1 MGTASL
7 VLSKDGIV
15 VDEAS
20 RAPEP
25 VADQP
30 GKRPRRLRVWLIAL
44 AMISA
49 IVGGLVILINHAP
62 DYLARYLARNYFQGL
77 NIDTSGVETIDIS
90 PLQGEVNFGP
100 VTFRGAESEA
110 GEVGRLGLKIN
121 VKRLFHK
128 QALLEAVVVE
138 GIRIDIHQAVN
149 GEISINGIPLT
160 RILAEQAAQQTGE
173 PAPQPMPSTPPAP
186 GAPPSIAER
195 LPWGAG
201 LDRLQLR
208 DSRIVFTSSRG
219 GQATIEVK
227 SLDLEGFATWAPND
241 PGRFRLDGD
250 LNRIH
255 IAMTGTATP
264 FATSIAVDAKLDI
277 TGIELAKIEK
287 FAGPLGFNP
296 NAGSADVTVESKG
309 SVVTADGRIEA
320 QLQGQ
325 AKLNGIDLAS
335 PDFGALRLADA
346 TVGLND
352 VRLNA
357 QANGRVDVAGDASI
371 DLSTL
376 ALRLDD
382 GTEVGA
388 DKATIGLPA
397 FAVSVPVRAAP
408 TFAITPQLDVQAL
421 RLGGPSIQGTLATV
435 GVRLS
440 AFVLDLVADGTPLTA
455 TGSVTASDIK
465 LTVPGQ
471 EPIDITLSALQSN
484 LDAVRF
490 AFPADSTLI
499 DGAFSIDAANPLV
512 TILAAAKKGS
522 TQPPMRFGAASLVG
536 TLPTLAVDAGTV
548 TKLKISAPALDLDRF
563 QMELPL
569 AAGSDLQL
577 RTGPLQ
583 LKSMGVDLIQ
593 GESMRVGGRLR
604 LSSPELAIAM
614 REATREGRTTTN
626 VDLRRLVLD
635 LPDFTYREA
644 GPVSG
649 LAMKGRLASDRIE
662 ARIGGARGDLAQAID
677 LAGLDLAIHE
687 LAMEDGGRDPEP
699 MRARLDL
706 GFRSLE
712 AMLPGVSLPM
722 TARIHDVR
730 LMDAEIDVADPGA
743 YGFDRLAIGG
753 FDVSLTRRAAAAQ
766 SEQAAAPSPPAKTE
780 AKAKDVAPRTWPPA
794 GLPTIRIG
802 QMGLLESSTI
812 SMLDQTLSPP
822 AIVTIHL
829 DALSLSNVDS
839 TKPSARADLRLKA
852 RLNDALMTLDGW
864 ALPFKPHPDFDIRAK
879 VNELALPAVNP
890 YLAPQVGLDITAGKL
905 IFDAEGKAEGGQLTG
920 ELRPTV
926 AGLRFADRTGAGS
939 DQVSRSIGMPLSTI
953 IGLLE
958 DADGTIALTL
968 PVEGDLLSPDFDYSS
983 VMWSGLY
990 RVLRALITSPF
1001 KLVSASVSLLTAG
1014 DGGAGE
1020 AAAAGSP
1027 MLTPLAFAPGET
1039 GLSSSAHEAIVGL
1052 RQMLKDRPRMRL
1064 TLCGVATSQDLD
1076 QLIGNVRGR
1085 EREVATAKALPRLPE
1100 LARARMIQVRDA
1112 LTEGGGADRR
1122 GQVPVC
1128 PEPRVAPS
1136 DPGVPRVELGF

>member
-1 MGTASL
+1 M
-7 VLSKDGIV
+7 
-15 VDEAS
+15 
-20 RAPEP
+20 
-25 VADQP
+25 
-30 GKRPRRLRVWLIAL
+30 
-44 AMISA
+44 
-49 IVGGLVILINHAP
+49 
-62 DYLARYLARNYFQGL
+62 
-77 NIDTSGVETIDIS
+77 
-90 PLQGEVNFGP
+90 
-100 VTFRGAESEA
+100 
-110 GEVGRLGLKIN
+110 
-121 VKRLFHK
+121 
-128 QALLEAVVVE
+128 VE
-138 GIRIDIHQAVN
+138 GICIDIHQAAN

-160 RILAEQAAQQTGE
+160 RILAEQAAQRSRE
-173 PAPQPMPSTPPAP
+173 PAPQPTPQPTPSM
-186 GAPPSIAER
+186 PPSIAER

-227 SLDLEGFATWAPND
+227 TLDLEGFATWAPDD
-241 PGRFRLDGD
+241 PGRFRLDGA

-264 FATSIAVDAKLDI
+264 FATSIAMDAKLDI
-277 TGIELAKIEK
+277 TGIELAKIEE
-287 FAGPLGFNP
+287 FAGPLAFNP

-309 SVVTADGRIEA
+309 SVITADGRIEA

-335 PDFGALRLADA
+335 PDFGALRLAHA

-357 QANGRVDVAGDASI
+357 DANGRVDVAGDASI

-376 ALRLDD
+376 GLRLDD

-421 RLGGPSIQGTLATV
+421 RLGGPSIQGTLAMV

-440 AFVLDLVADGTPLTA
+440 TFVLDLVADGTPLTA
-455 TGSVTASDIK
+455 TGSVTASDIN
-465 LTVPGQ
+465 LTVPDDA
-471 EPIDITLSALQSN
+471 EPIDISLSALQSS
-484 LDAVRF
+484 LDAARF
-490 AFPADSTLI
+490 SFPADSTRI

-512 TILAAAKKGS
+512 TIRAAAKAGS

-536 TLPTLAVDAGTV
+536 TLPTLAVDAGTD

-563 QMELPL
+563 QMQLPL

-583 LKSMGVDLIQ
+583 LKSVGVDLTQ
-593 GESMRVGGRLR
+593 GDSMRVGGRLR
-604 LSSPELAIAM
+604 LSSPELAIAL

-626 VDLRRLVLD
+626 VDLRRLALD
-635 LPDFTYREA
+635 LADFSYREA

-649 LAMKGRLASDRIE
+649 LAMKGRLASERIE
-662 ARIGGARGDLAQAID
+662 ARIGGARRDLAQAVD
-677 LAGLDLAIHE
+677 LADLDLAIHE
-687 LAMEDGGRDPEP
+687 LAMEEGGRAPEP
-699 MRARLDL
+699 MLARLDL

-712 AMLPGVSLPM
+712 AVLPGDTLPM
-722 TARIHDVR
+722 TARVHDLR
-730 LMDAEIDVADPGA
+730 LVDAEVDVADPGA

-766 SEQAAAPSPPAKTE
+766 SEQAAASSPPATAE
-780 AKAKDVAPRTWPPA
+780 AKAKDAAPRTWPPA
-794 GLPTIRIG
+794 GLPAIRIG

-822 AIVTIHL
+822 AIATIHV
-829 DALSLSNVDS
+829 DTLSLSNVDS
-839 TKPSARADLRLKA
+839 SNPSARTDLRLKA
-852 RLNDALMTLDGW
+852 RLDDALIMVDGW
-864 ALPFKPHPDFDIRAK
+864 ALPFKSRPDFNIQAK

-905 IFDAEGKAEGGQLTG
+905 MVDAEGKAEGGQLTG

-926 AGLRFADRTGAGS
+926 AGLRFADRAGAGG
-939 DQVSRSIGMPLSTI
+939 DQVSKSIGMPLSTI

-983 VMWSGLY
+983 VIWSGLY

-1001 KLVSASVSLLTAG
+1001 KLVSASVSLLSAG
-1014 DGGAGE
+1014 DVGAGE
-1020 AAAAGSP
+1020 AAAAAGSP
-1027 MLTPLAFAPGET
+1027 MLAPLAFAPGGT
-1039 GLSSSAHEAIVGL
+1039 DLISSAHEAIVGL

-1076 QLIGNVRGR
+1076 QLIGDVRGR
-1085 EREVATAKALPRLPE
+1085 EREMATAKALPRLPE
-1100 LARARMIQVRDA
+1100 LARARMTQVRDA

-1122 GQVPVC
+1122 GRVPLC
-1128 PEPRVAPS
+1128 SEPRVAPS
-1136 DPGVPRVELGF
+1136 DPGAPRVELGF